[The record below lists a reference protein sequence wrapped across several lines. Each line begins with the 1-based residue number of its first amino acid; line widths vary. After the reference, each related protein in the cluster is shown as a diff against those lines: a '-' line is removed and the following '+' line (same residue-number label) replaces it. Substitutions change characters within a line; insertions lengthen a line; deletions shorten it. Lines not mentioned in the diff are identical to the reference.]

1 MWTAVLDII
10 HAIEGTA
17 SLFHCNLNGHAE
29 CVIQD
34 VMVAAERAMEERLK
48 QQKLADLA
56 DKEAAG
62 TP

>member
-17 SLFHCNLNGHAE
+17 SLFHCSLNGHAK